1 VDKIKANWTLI
12 PAILIFFGL
21 AYKVFEQSVLEHHFI
36 IPSTQWLP
44 PALIAGNL
52 IYYALKGHKWAQLVH
67 FWVCVCFWFM
77 GFFSLFYSPTL
88 EKTYVGPIWA
98 GYFVGLAVL
107 LGGYLLYKHQKKYEL
122 FKD

>member
-1 VDKIKANWTLI
+1 MDKIKTNWTLL
-12 PAILIFFGL
+12 PAIIIFCGL

-52 IYYALKGHKWAQLVH
+52 IYYALKGKLWARLVH
-67 FWVCVCFWFM
+67 FWICVCFWFM

-88 EKTYVGPIWA
+88 EKTYLGPVWA
-98 GYFVGLAVL
+98 GLFVGVAVIA
-107 LGGYLLYKHQKKYEL
+107 GAYFLYCHQKALGL